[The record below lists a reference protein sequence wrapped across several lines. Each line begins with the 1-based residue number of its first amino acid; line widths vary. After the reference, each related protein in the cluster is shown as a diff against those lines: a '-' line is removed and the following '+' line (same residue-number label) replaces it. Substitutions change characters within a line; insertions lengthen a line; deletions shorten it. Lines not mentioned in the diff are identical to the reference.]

1 MPVCVLFPDVVCL
14 WISTCKSASVLT
26 EPSVVQCLRMEFSR
40 QYLEAPVFFS
50 LASDA
55 HSFEQAMAFG
65 NQLLDNETEACYMRA
80 QPPVSKFIDMEMIG
94 RYAPP
99 GVGGA
104 GNHAGPGRL
113 HAGLAD
119 RPYEFYFSED
129 GLMDFVRTGRIVGC
143 RCLPDRA
150 AAPGGPP
157 GTAAGMRTACE
168 NNTAVLRI
176 VSAEAFP
183 LDPTLR

>member
-1 MPVCVLFPDVVCL
+1 MCCSPDVVVFMDLNLQKC
-14 WISTCKSASVLT
+14 ICLT

-94 RYAPP
+94 RYAPQALAALETMP
-99 GVGGA
+99 
-104 GNHAGPGRL
+104 
-113 HAGLAD
+113 GLAD
-119 RPYEFYFSED
+119 YMQAWLTAPYEFYFSED
-129 GLMDFVRTGRIVGC
+129 GLMDFVRTGRIVDVDAS
-143 RCLPDRA
+143 PDRA
-150 AAPGGPP
+150 AAPGSPP
-157 GTAAGMRTACE
+157 GTAAAD
-168 NNTAVLRI
+168 AHSLREQHRCAAHRQCR
-176 VSAEAFP
+176 S
-183 LDPTLR
+183 LSPTLTLR